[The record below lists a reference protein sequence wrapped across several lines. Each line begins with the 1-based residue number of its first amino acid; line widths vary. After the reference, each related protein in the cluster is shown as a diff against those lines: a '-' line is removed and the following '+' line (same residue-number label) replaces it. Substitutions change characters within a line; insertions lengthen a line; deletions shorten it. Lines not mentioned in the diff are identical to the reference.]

1 MWERLFKYH
10 PQVIVK
16 MNRSRRSRIDQ
27 RNSSQDLRVERF
39 KKETMPTALNATQ
52 MINGIEK

>member
-10 PQVIVK
+10 PQVPVK
-16 MNRSRRSRIDQ
+16 MIQSRRSRIDQ

-39 KKETMPTALNATQ
+39 KKETMSTALNATQ
-52 MINGIEK
+52 MINEIEK